1 MLFLQFLFAYA
12 STVGFSIIFNI
23 PRRHIFTA
31 AFGGACGWLAYRY
44 LLSIGETMVIAC
56 FIGACV
62 VALLS
67 EIFCR
72 IFKEASTVFIIPGI
86 LPLVPGAGMYN
97 TMLSLLN
104 QDFAA
109 TAEIG
114 TQTILM
120 AGSIAVAILII
131 SSFIRAISFIT
142 NTFRG

>member
-1 MLFLQFLFAYA
+1 MEAVLIAVSSQLGGRSTIPMVFSRRCCMMLFLQFLFAFA

-31 AFGGACGWLAYRY
+31 AFGGGCGWLTYRY
-44 LLSIGETMVIAC
+44 LLSTGETMVIAC

-72 IFKEASTVFIIPGI
+72 IFKEASTVFVIPGI

-104 QDFAA
+104 Q
-109 TAEIG
+109 
-114 TQTILM
+114 
-120 AGSIAVAILII
+120 
-131 SSFIRAISFIT
+131 IRSHSKLAHKLY
-142 NTFRG
+142 